1 MILNNASA
9 LIFVLNPQADI
20 FKALDDFLNLY
31 AYLKKKNT
39 NNCPIFI
46 FINKADID
54 LTQQDSRNEYQIKLK
69 KKMNDDGIDL
79 KDIDFFFTSIFDYS
93 IFEAF
98 SKVIQKMISCSP
110 TICKLLNKIANLCRL
125 EKVYLFDLITKLYIA
140 HND

>member
-31 AYLKKKNT
+31 MYLKKKNI

-93 IFEAF
+93 IF
-98 SKVIQKMISCSP
+98 
-110 TICKLLNKIANLCRL
+110 
-125 EKVYLFDLITKLYIA
+125 
-140 HND
+140 